1 MTANPV
7 TTKSQTQE
15 INKLATTVLTVFA
28 RLYTDNIL
36 ELYSGSSWVK
46 PWEVRGYHD
55 SGLLSFSLIPSGG
68 YRYLAKFEVLW
79 TDISLQ

>member
-7 TTKSQTQE
+7 TAKSQTQE
-15 INKLATTVLTVFA
+15 INKFAMAVLIFFT

-36 ELYSGSSWVK
+36 ELYSGSLWVK

-55 SGLLSFSLIPSGG
+55 
-68 YRYLAKFEVLW
+68 
-79 TDISLQ
+79 